1 MVTLI
6 VTPGPKLF
14 LATEVGFLGG
24 TMCWTVSPDL
34 RQSAQL
40 LSGQLL
46 HTATDVKLCCWK
58 VLQGNLGSV
67 HFLRFLGP
75 RSQCPAGLG
84 RLPPLELTR
93 PAENLAVDS
102 SPRSMTAASGCGRQ
116 LGTAGLV
123 LQASQPTA
131 QH

>member
-40 LSGQLL
+40 LSGKLL
-46 HTATDVKLCCWK
+46 HTATVIGQI
-58 VLQGNLGSV
+58 VS
-67 HFLRFLGP
+67 
-75 RSQCPAGLG
+75 
-84 RLPPLELTR
+84 LPPKFII
-93 PAENLAVDS
+93 
-102 SPRSMTAASGCGRQ
+102 
-116 LGTAGLV
+116 
-123 LQASQPTA
+123 
-131 QH
+131 